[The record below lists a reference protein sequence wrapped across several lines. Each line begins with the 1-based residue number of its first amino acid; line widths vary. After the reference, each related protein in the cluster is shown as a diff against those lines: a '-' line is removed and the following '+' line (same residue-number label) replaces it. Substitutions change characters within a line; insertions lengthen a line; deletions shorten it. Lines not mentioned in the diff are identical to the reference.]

1 MWGGREQIVTVH
13 DPVVLNPNDKI
24 ENASL
29 KAEAALLEQV
39 ATLGKK
45 GLVSF
50 LINIETQMEV
60 WGLPNLDSESG
71 QFYGVPLER
80 VEAPVRYGRIMFG
93 ASCDYKQDQFDFLR
107 LLRDDRFDNLQRI
120 TGAYQGSARVNR
132 NQLLDAFNL
141 WCAEHH
147 RCQYFLSLDFKLAR
161 VIGRS
166 KSKPVVPVVRPSEL
180 LSALN
185 CSAS

>member
-13 DPVVLNPNDKI
+13 DSVVLNPNDKI

-80 VEAPVRYGRIMFG
+80 VEAPVRYGRIM
-93 ASCDYKQDQFDFLR
+93 FDFLR